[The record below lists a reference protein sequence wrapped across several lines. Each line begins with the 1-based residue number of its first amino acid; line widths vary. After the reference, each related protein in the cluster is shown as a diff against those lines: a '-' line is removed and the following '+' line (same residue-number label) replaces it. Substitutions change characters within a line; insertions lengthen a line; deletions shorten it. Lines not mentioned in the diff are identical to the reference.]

1 MLRLAFRL
9 PAYLAALAVAV
20 TLAACGGGDASPP
33 APTTP
38 PTLNIASGSVGT
50 ALADVTFTFTFS
62 EDVGTSFGADD
73 VAVVNGTKGA
83 FSKTSAVQYTLVV
96 TPAPDSTGTMSVSV
110 AAGSYANLV
119 GNAGLAATASAS
131 FDTRIPTVT
140 ITSSAAGTTASG
152 PITFTFAFNKDVGGT
167 FTSSDVTVT
176 GGTAGI
182 FTGSGGTSAT
192 LVVQPAANSA
202 GTASVSVAAG
212 AFADGSGRVNTA
224 AASLQQAYDTT
235 VPVPTTTIVSFQE
248 STAPTLIGFGGAE
261 DSTVVTDPTDAA
273 NKVGKVVKAAGAEL
287 WAGTT
292 VAICPSNAIVA
303 LPFSAT
309 LKSLSMRV
317 WSPDAGIP
325 VRLKVENAADGTQS
339 VETEATTTA
348 AGAWQT
354 LTFNFAN
361 QAAGTAALNL
371 SSTYNKASVFFNFG
385 KTGAQAG
392 GAKTYYFDDLKFVG
406 STFTVQCPSVQ
417 PPATISFDETPPPVL
432 TGFGG
437 AEDATIAADPADATN
452 KVARIVKS
460 AGAELWAGTTIS
472 NAANLSVA
480 PIAFATSTVITARVW
495 SPDAGIPVR
504 LKVEDAADGS
514 KSVET
519 EATTTVANGWET
531 LSFNFANQAAGT
543 AALNLGYTYNK
554 MSVFFNFGKTGAQAG
569 GAKTYL
575 IDAIRYSVAASG
587 GSWPAVTFDAPGVTY
602 TLTGFGGAEDSTV
615 AVDPAGGTN
624 MVGKVVK
631 SATAELWA
639 GTTVS
644 TGANLSLPRI
654 PFTASATSMTLRV
667 RAPAAGIPV
676 RLKVEDAADPSK
688 SVETEALTTTANAWH
703 TLTFNFANPAAG
715 TAAINL
721 ATSYTKASVFFN
733 FGKTGAAGG
742 AGTYYFDDLSLAP

>member
-1 MLRLAFRL
+1 MPRLAFRL
-9 PAYLAALAVAV
+9 PAFLAAIAVTL

-33 APTTP
+33 APTTA
-38 PTLNIASGSVGT
+38 PTLNIDGGAGT
-50 ALADVTFTFTFS
+50 ALANVTFTFTFS
-62 EDVGTSFGADD
+62 EDVGATFTADD
-73 VAVVNGTKGA
+73 VAVSNGSKGA
-83 FSKTSAVQYTLVV
+83 FTKVSAIQYTLVV
-96 TPAPDSTGTMSVSV
+96 SPAPDSTGSVGVSV

-119 GNAGLAATASAS
+119 GNAGVAASAS
-131 FDTRIPTVT
+131 KVFDTRVPTVA

-152 PITFTFAFNKDVGGT
+152 NITFTFTFNKDVGGT

-176 GGTAGI
+176 GATAGI
-182 FTGSGGTSAT
+182 FTASGGTTAT
-192 LVVQPAANSA
+192 LVVSPAANSA
-202 GTASVSVAAG
+202 GTATVSVAAG
-212 AFADGSGRVNTA
+212 SFADGSGRTNTA
-224 AASLQQAYDTT
+224 PASLQQNYDTT

-248 STAPTLIGFGGAE
+248 ATAPTLAGFGGAE

-273 NKVGKVVKAAGAEL
+273 NKVGKVVKSAGAEL

-292 VAICPSNAIVA
+292 VSICANSAIVT

-309 LKSLSMRV
+309 LKTLSVRV

-325 VRLKVENAADGTQS
+325 VRLKVENAADGTKS

-361 QAAGTAALNL
+361 QAAGTAALDL
-371 SSTYNKASVFFNFG
+371 GTTYNKASIFFNFG
-385 KTGAQAG
+385 KTGAEAG
-392 GAKTYYFDDLKFVG
+392 GAKTYYFDDLKFIG
-406 STFTVQCPSVQ
+406 SSFTVQCPT
-417 PPATISFDETPPPVL
+417 PPAPSTISFDETPPPVL

-437 AEDATIAADPADATN
+437 AEDAIITADPSDATN
-452 KVARIVKS
+452 KVARIIKS

-472 NAANLSVA
+472 NSANLSIA
-480 PIAFATSTVITARVW
+480 PIAFGTSTVITARVW
-495 SPDAGIPVR
+495 SPDVGIPVR
-504 LKVEDAADGS
+504 LKVEDASDGT

-587 GSWPAVTFDAPGVTY
+587 GSWPAVSFDAPGVTY
-602 TLTGFGGAEDSTV
+602 TLTGFGGAEDSSV

-631 SATAELWA
+631 SSTAELWA

-654 PFTASATSMTLRV
+654 PFTASATSMTMRV

-715 TAAINL
+715 TAALNL
-721 ATSYTKASVFFN
+721 GTSYTKASVFFN